1 MTEPLASDAP
11 VPRSPLATD
20 EKLMPI
26 VVYVLY
32 LLGWA
37 GGVTALV
44 GFLMAYALKER
55 APDWVRTHYV
65 FLIRTVWIGLIW
77 AVAAGLLIVLGLPL
91 TLVLIGFLFLKIA
104 FGLLGLLS
112 VWVTVRCVVGLIYA
126 ARCEPYPRPQAW
138 II

>member
-1 MTEPLASDAP
+1 MTEPLASTPAP
-11 VPRSPLATD
+11 PPSSLAGD

-32 LLGWA
+32 LLGWL
-37 GGVTALV
+37 GGLTAIV
-44 GFLMAYALKER
+44 GFVMAYSLKER
-55 APDWVRTHYV
+55 APDWARTHYV

-77 AVAAGLLIVLGLPL
+77 GIAAALLIVLGLPL
-91 TLVLIGFLFLKIA
+91 TLVLIGFLFLKVA
-104 FGLLGLLS
+104 FGILGLLS

-126 ARCEPYPRPQAW
+126 MRSEAYPRPRAW

>member
-1 MTEPLASDAP
+1 MTEPLASDPP
-11 VPRSPLATD
+11 VPTARTADD

-44 GFLMAYALKER
+44 GFIMAYALKER
-55 APDWVRTHYV
+55 APPWVRTHYV
-65 FLIRTVWIGLIW
+65 FLIRTVWVGLIW
-77 AVAAGLLIVLGLPL
+77 LLIAGMLMVLGLPL
-91 TLVLIGFLFLKIA
+91 TLVLIGFLLWKIA
-104 FGLLGLLS
+104 FGIVSLVG

-126 ARCEPYPRPQAW
+126 ARAEAYPRPQAW

>member
-1 MTEPLASDAP
+1 MTEPLASDPAP
-11 VPRSPLATD
+11 PPGALAGD

-37 GGVTALV
+37 GGLTAIV
-44 GFLMAYALKER
+44 GFIMAYSLKER
-55 APDWVRTHYV
+55 APDWARTHYV

-77 AVAAGLLIVLGLPL
+77 GISAALLIVLGLPL
-91 TLVLIGFLFLKIA
+91 TLVLIGFLFLKVA
-104 FGLLGLLS
+104 FVILGLLS
-112 VWVTVRCVVGLIYA
+112 VWVTVRCAVGLIYA
-126 ARCEPYPRPQAW
+126 ARSEAYPRPRAW